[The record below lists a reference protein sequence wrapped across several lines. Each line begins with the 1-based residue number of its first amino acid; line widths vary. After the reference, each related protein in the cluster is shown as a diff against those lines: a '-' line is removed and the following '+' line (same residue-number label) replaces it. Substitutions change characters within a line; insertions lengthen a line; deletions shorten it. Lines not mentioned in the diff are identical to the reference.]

1 LGRPLGRELRI
12 FSVKM
17 KVVVTGG
24 SGKAGRGVVA
34 ELIAHGH
41 EVLVVDKVK
50 PADASIAF
58 LSADLTDF
66 GQVVDALN
74 GADAVAHLAAIPAPR
89 LFPDAVT
96 FRNNMLSDYNIFL
109 AAKQVGIKNVVWA
122 SSETVLGLPF
132 DTPPPY
138 VPLDEE
144 YPGRPESAYSLAKH
158 LSEKMAEQFCR
169 WDPELKIFGLR
180 FSNVMEPHDYE
191 RFPSFDADA
200 NTRRWNLWCYIDV
213 RDAAQAV
220 RLALESQLIGA
231 EVFIIANADSVMSRK
246 STELMAET
254 FPDVAFRQEV
264 APHEALMSSEKAK
277 RLLGFEPQHSWR

>member
-1 LGRPLGRELRI
+1 
-12 FSVKM
+12 M
-17 KVVVTGG
+17 KVIVTGG
-24 SGKAGRGVVA
+24 SGKAGRGAVA
-34 ELIAHGH
+34 ELLAHGH
-41 EVLVVDKVK
+41 EVLVVDKIK
-50 PADASIAF
+50 PSDTSIPF

-220 RLALESQLIGA
+220 RLALESSLKGA
-231 EVFIIANADSVMSRK
+231 EVFIIANSDSVMSRA
-246 STELMAET
+246 STELMAES
-254 FPDVAFRQEV
+254 FPGVPSTREIG
-264 APHEALMSSEKAK
+264 PHEALMSSDKAK